1 MGIKPSHCEL
11 VLGGSFDPVHD
22 AHVAMAKHIVEL
34 LQPDTLRII
43 PAGQP
48 WQKKPLAANA
58 MHRVNMLKLAFA
70 EGFHL
75 PITIDQQEIQ
85 RATQGIASYTIDTL
99 RQLRSELGA
108 KASIVW
114 LIGADQLQNL
124 ASWKE
129 WRALLD
135 VAHLCVV
142 SRPNY
147 QLNEA
152 HLNPE
157 VRQMWQDHQ
166 ADLASV
172 KNQAAGVCYWSNDL
186 AWDISATQLR
196 AQLKQDTLP
205 SIDSQN
211 TVPPKQLLTPTKVLD
226 YIQQHHLYQ

>member
-1 MGIKPSHCEL
+1 
-11 VLGGSFDPVHD
+11 
-22 AHVAMAKHIVEL
+22 
-34 LQPDTLRII
+34 
-43 PAGQP
+43 
-48 WQKKPLAANA
+48 
-58 MHRVNMLKLAFA
+58 MLKLAFA
-70 EGFHL
+70 EGVAV

-85 RATQGIASYTIDTL
+85 RATQGVASYTIDTL

-114 LIGADQLQNL
+114 LMGADQLQNL

-147 QLNEA
+147 QLDAA
-152 HLNPE
+152 HLDPA

-166 ADLASV
+166 ADLASI
-172 KNQAAGVCYWSNDL
+172 KNQAAGVCYWSHDL
-186 AWDISATQLR
+186 AWDVSATQLR
-196 AQLKQDTLP
+196 AQLKQDAQDAQDASTDD
-205 SIDSQN
+205 IGRQN
-211 TVPPKQLLTPTKVLD
+211 SAPAKPFLTPAKVLD